1 MPVAEDAGRYDN
13 EIGMGVIVEPDKD
26 GNYSRSFPGLQ
37 LGIKAGGHRID
48 KSMDQDTS
56 FTMLNPSKRQ
66 RGSLA
71 AASSVFNVVSVKNSA
86 RLSVNS
92 SYLDKQG

>member
-1 MPVAEDAGRYDN
+1 MPVAEDADRYDN
-13 EIGMGVIVEPDKD
+13 EIGMGVIVEPDKN

-37 LGIKAGGHRID
+37 LGIKAGELRVD

-56 FTMLNPSKRQ
+56 FTMLKPSKRQ

-71 AASSVFNVVSVKNSA
+71 AASSVLNINAVNKSA
-86 RLSVNS
+86 RGSVNS
-92 SYLDKQG
+92 SFRDKQS